1 MIIFL
6 RHAQAKNNV
15 ERILAGRKEGFPLTQ
30 IGLQQAEKIAKF
42 LKPLEISA
50 IYSSPIE
57 RAISTAKLAAKSLN
71 LEVKTDS
78 RLTEIEM
85 GMFSGMFY
93 EDMFTKYGNVFLK
106 FYQDNPIIE
115 ENGVETFS
123 NVKKRVLDIVNYC
136 SKEHKG
142 QNVLLV
148 THMDPIK
155 AILSN
160 IKDNCIVI
168 SPIVPMIK
176 TNSGFEFI
184 SFIEKKPTAFE
195 MVQKHMKDKTKLVAA
210 FHTVSE
216 KKLVDPNLVLDSDI
230 FICGDDQK
238 AIETVSGLVREI
250 KNLRPLI
257 LGPGSLSYLA
267 EVATPILLNAMI
279 RNKMKNPGLKIV

>member
-1 MIIFL
+1 MSLIIFL

-15 ERILAGRKEGFPLTQ
+15 ERILAGRTEGFPLTQ

-57 RAISTAKLAAKSLN
+57 RAINTAKIAAKNLN
-71 LEVKTDS
+71 LEVKTDP

-93 EDMFTKYGNVFLK
+93 QDMFTKYGNVFLK
-106 FYQDNPIIE
+106 FYQDNSIIE

-155 AILSN
+155 AMLSTILHL
-160 IKDNCIVI
+160 
-168 SPIVPMIK
+168 
-176 TNSGFEFI
+176 
-184 SFIEKKPTAFE
+184 KPE
-195 MVQKHMKDKTKLVAA
+195 SLY
-210 FHTVSE
+210 E
-216 KKLVDPNLVLDSDI
+216 
-230 FICGDDQK
+230 
-238 AIETVSGLVREI
+238 
-250 KNLRPLI
+250 LI
-257 LGPGSLSYLA
+257 
-267 EVATPILLNAMI
+267 I
-279 RNKMKNPGLKIV
+279 RNASLTILKKEQNNYSLAAINSMDIERYVQD

>member
-30 IGLQQAEKIAKF
+30 TGLQQAEKIAKF
-42 LKPLEISA
+42 LKPLEIST

-57 RAISTAKLAAKSLN
+57 RAMSTANLAAKSLN
-71 LEVKTDS
+71 LKVKTDS

-85 GMFSGMFY
+85 GMFSGMLY
-93 EDMFTKYGNVFLK
+93 EDMFVKYGNVFLK

-155 AILSN
+155 AMLSTILHL
-160 IKDNCIVI
+160 
-168 SPIVPMIK
+168 
-176 TNSGFEFI
+176 
-184 SFIEKKPTAFE
+184 KPE
-195 MVQKHMKDKTKLVAA
+195 SLY
-210 FHTVSE
+210 E
-216 KKLVDPNLVLDSDI
+216 
-230 FICGDDQK
+230 
-238 AIETVSGLVREI
+238 
-250 KNLRPLI
+250 LI
-257 LGPGSLSYLA
+257 
-267 EVATPILLNAMI
+267 I
-279 RNKMKNPGLKIV
+279 RNASLTILKKEQNNYSLAAINSMDIERYVQD

>member
-30 IGLQQAEKIAKF
+30 TGLQQAEKIAKF
-42 LKPLEISA
+42 LKPLEIST

-57 RAISTAKLAAKSLN
+57 RAMSTANLAAKSLN

-85 GMFSGMFY
+85 GMFSGMLY
-93 EDMFTKYGNVFLK
+93 EDMFVKYGNVFLK

-155 AILSN
+155 AMLSTILHL
-160 IKDNCIVI
+160 
-168 SPIVPMIK
+168 
-176 TNSGFEFI
+176 
-184 SFIEKKPTAFE
+184 KPE
-195 MVQKHMKDKTKLVAA
+195 SLY
-210 FHTVSE
+210 E
-216 KKLVDPNLVLDSDI
+216 
-230 FICGDDQK
+230 
-238 AIETVSGLVREI
+238 
-250 KNLRPLI
+250 LI
-257 LGPGSLSYLA
+257 
-267 EVATPILLNAMI
+267 I
-279 RNKMKNPGLKIV
+279 RNASLTILKKEQNNYSLAAINSMDIARYVQD

>member
-1 MIIFL
+1 LIIFL

-15 ERILAGRKEGFPLTQ
+15 ERILAGRTEGFPLTQ
-30 IGLQQAEKIAKF
+30 TGLQQAEKIAKF
-42 LKPLEISA
+42 LKPLEIST

-57 RAISTAKLAAKSLN
+57 RAMSTANLAAKSLN

-85 GMFSGMFY
+85 GMFSGMLY
-93 EDMFTKYGNVFLK
+93 EDMFVKYGNVFLK

-155 AILSN
+155 AMLSTILHL
-160 IKDNCIVI
+160 
-168 SPIVPMIK
+168 
-176 TNSGFEFI
+176 
-184 SFIEKKPTAFE
+184 KPE
-195 MVQKHMKDKTKLVAA
+195 SLY
-210 FHTVSE
+210 E
-216 KKLVDPNLVLDSDI
+216 
-230 FICGDDQK
+230 
-238 AIETVSGLVREI
+238 
-250 KNLRPLI
+250 LI
-257 LGPGSLSYLA
+257 
-267 EVATPILLNAMI
+267 I
-279 RNKMKNPGLKIV
+279 RNASLTILKKEQNNYSLAAINSMDIERYVQD

>member
-1 MIIFL
+1 MSLIIFL

-15 ERILAGRKEGFPLTQ
+15 ERILAGRTKGFPLTKT
-30 IGLQQAEKIAKF
+30 GLQQAEKIAKF

-57 RAISTAKLAAKSLN
+57 RAINTAKIAAKNLN
-71 LEVKTDS
+71 LEVKTDP

-93 EDMFTKYGNVFLK
+93 QDMFTKYGNVFLK

-123 NVKKRVLDIVNYC
+123 NVKKRVLDMVNYC

-155 AILSN
+155 AMLSTILHL
-160 IKDNCIVI
+160 
-168 SPIVPMIK
+168 
-176 TNSGFEFI
+176 
-184 SFIEKKPTAFE
+184 KPE
-195 MVQKHMKDKTKLVAA
+195 SLY
-210 FHTVSE
+210 E
-216 KKLVDPNLVLDSDI
+216 
-230 FICGDDQK
+230 
-238 AIETVSGLVREI
+238 
-250 KNLRPLI
+250 LI
-257 LGPGSLSYLA
+257 
-267 EVATPILLNAMI
+267 I
-279 RNKMKNPGLKIV
+279 RNASLTILKKEQNNYSLAAINSMDIERYVQD